1 MAESGNILIY
11 GYGNPG
17 RQDDGLGNE
26 IIGLAG
32 DWAKREGIKGLALD
46 SNYQLQVEDVTM
58 IHDRD
63 LVIFVDA
70 SMRQDIADY
79 RLEPVQADPRATF
92 TMHSVAPGYI
102 LALCREI
109 YGQHPPAYLLH
120 IRGHE
125 WEINEPISDKA
136 RENLQKAWVRLRRL
150 IRKPEK
156 AMSAIDDFN
165 SAE

>member
-1 MAESGNILIY
+1 MAEPGNILIY

-26 IIGLAG
+26 MIELVEA
-32 DWAKREGIKGLALD
+32 WATREGITGLAVD

-70 SMRQDIADY
+70 SMRPDITDY
-79 RLEPVQADPRATF
+79 RLESVHPNPRATF

-125 WEINEPISDKA
+125 WEINEPISAKA
-136 RENLQKAWVRLRRL
+136 KENLQKAWIRLRRL
-150 IRKPEK
+150 IVKPEE
-156 AMSAIDDFN
+156 ALSAIDDFN
-165 SAE
+165 STE